1 MATLKDIRKR
11 IQSVKNTRQITR
23 AMKMVAAAKLR
34 RAQDAV
40 VNARPFAYRIYA
52 ILLGLVERAKDS
64 PEGLAHPLL
73 EVREEKKIRV
83 VILAGDRGLCGAY
96 NANVYKAAARFIKA
110 KQAAGITVTVDTIGR
125 KAYDYAKKRYTLG
138 EHHEGLLTKSTY
150 SRVSG
155 VAEKILAEYIAGNED
170 AVYLVYNE
178 FKSAIQ
184 QTVVTERLVPI
195 STEVPDGVVALWTK
209 NEAERLKEKIYEPSE
224 ELIWNELVPRH
235 FKMQLF
241 RAVLESVA
249 SEHGS
254 RMSAMENATKNAS
267 EMIEI
272 LTLDYNKARQ
282 ASITK
287 ELMEIV
293 GGVEA
298 MR

>member
-1 MATLKDIRKR
+1 MASLKDIRKR

-40 VNARPFAYRIYA
+40 VNARPFAYRIYS
-52 ILLGLVERAKDS
+52 ILLGLVERD
-64 PEGLAHPLL
+64 GVTHPLL

-96 NANVYKAAARFIKA
+96 NANVFKAATRFIKA
-110 KQAAGITVTVDTIGR
+110 KQAAGVAVTVDTIGR
-125 KAYDYAKKRYTLG
+125 KAFDFAKKRYPLG
-138 EHHEGLLTKSTY
+138 ENHEGLLTKSSY
-150 SRVSG
+150 PRVSG
-155 VAEKILAEYIAGNED
+155 VAEKILAQYAAGNDD

-184 QTVVTERLVPI
+184 QTVVTERLIPI
-195 STEVPDGVVALWTK
+195 STEVPEGVVAIMTK
-209 NEAERLKEKIYEPSE
+209 TEAGRLKEKIYEPSE

-235 FKMQLF
+235 FKMQMF